1 MQTHWRYKN
10 SGEMIGSNLLVDS
23 NIVVYFLFGYKNVQK
38 FFISSR
44 PALSFI
50 SELEVLSSA
59 NFTDNDFDNAK
70 NLLTKHEII
79 GYLPELRDIIIDI
92 RSQKKLKLP
101 DAIIAATAI
110 YLNVPLV
117 SADKGF
123 KNIEG
128 LDLILHDP
136 ASL

>member
-1 MQTHWRYKN
+1 MN
-10 SGEMIGSNLLVDS
+10 GIDLLVDS
-23 NIVVYFLFGYKNVQK
+23 NIAVYFLFGYKNVQK
-38 FFISSR
+38 YFLISR

-59 NFTDNDFDNAK
+59 NFTGNDFENAQ
-70 NLLTKHEII
+70 NLLSKHEII
-79 GYLPELRDIIIDI
+79 GYLPELRDIIVYI
-92 RSQKKLKLP
+92 RSQKRLKLP

-123 KNIEG
+123 KNIYG

-136 ASL
+136 ASN

>member
-1 MQTHWRYKN
+1 MN
-10 SGEMIGSNLLVDS
+10 GIDLLVDS

-38 FFISSR
+38 YFLISR

-50 SELEVLSSA
+50 SELEVLSSS
-59 NFTDNDFDNAK
+59 NFIGNDFDNAQS
-70 NLLTKHEII
+70 LLKKHEII
-79 GYLPELRDIIIDI
+79 GYLPELRDIIVYI
-92 RSQKKLKLP
+92 RSKKKLKLP

-123 KNIEG
+123 MNIDG

-136 ASL
+136 ASS